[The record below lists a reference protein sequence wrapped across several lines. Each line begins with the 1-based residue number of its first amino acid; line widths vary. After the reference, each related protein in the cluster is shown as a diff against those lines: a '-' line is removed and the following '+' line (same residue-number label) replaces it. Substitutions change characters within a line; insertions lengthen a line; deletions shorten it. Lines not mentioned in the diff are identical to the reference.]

1 MYGEECQYLS
11 KIRARSD
18 SKLDTLSTGGMLL
31 HLKEVESLGVPDG
44 DTPRQTEAVVVGG
57 KPDAELSFSIPG
69 IQNRYTRRRKI
80 ELMLQ

>member
-1 MYGEECQYLS
+1 
-11 KIRARSD
+11 
-18 SKLDTLSTGGMLL
+18 MLL

-69 IQNRYTRRRKI
+69 IQNRHTGRRKI
-80 ELMLQ
+80 ELKFLMN